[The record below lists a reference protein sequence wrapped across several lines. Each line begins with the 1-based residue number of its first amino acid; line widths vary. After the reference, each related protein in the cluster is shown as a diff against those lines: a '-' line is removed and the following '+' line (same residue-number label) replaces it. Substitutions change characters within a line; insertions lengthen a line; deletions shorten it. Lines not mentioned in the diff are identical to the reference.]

1 MTEALFSRTASS
13 WRAGVAIF
21 LFGLVPP
28 IAYLAPLGFA
38 PLMALVG
45 LLALPGVGAR
55 RPAARPML
63 VLVLLVGWAA
73 LSLLWSPAA
82 VDPAT
87 LKTYGDVEAVTA
99 LKLALQLAAY
109 GAAVI
114 GLRAVSDES
123 ARRTATLLAYGAI
136 GLAVLV
142 AVDGLSGAAIYQSL
156 RDLIGDPIRP
166 DLAKVKVSISTY
178 VLALLFWPAA
188 HVLAARG
195 RRGAAALLLAATV
208 AAAATMSSDA
218 SLAGLGLGLAAWL
231 LVGKGGPAGGRILV
245 GLVAAPFILAPL
257 AVLFGVQTGVWGKLH
272 QWVPAS
278 WDARL
283 DIWAFAA
290 DKIQAHPIRGWGLDA
305 SRTFGLAIPLHTHN
319 AQLQL
324 WLELG
329 AVGAALAGVFFCWL
343 AYGLSRLSVERRGEA
358 AMGAGALVTFL
369 TIGGLS
375 FGVWQEWWLALG
387 ALTVIAC
394 EMARRGVQRDYVEEL
409 ALVD

>member
-1 MTEALFSRTASS
+1 M
-13 WRAGVAIF
+13 
-21 LFGLVPP
+21 
-28 IAYLAPLGFA
+28 
-38 PLMALVG
+38 
-45 LLALPGVGAR
+45 
-55 RPAARPML
+55 
-63 VLVLLVGWAA
+63 
-73 LSLLWSPAA
+73 
-82 VDPAT
+82 
-87 LKTYGDVEAVTA
+87 
-99 LKLALQLAAY
+99 
-109 GAAVI
+109 
-114 GLRAVSDES
+114 
-123 ARRTATLLAYGAI
+123 
-136 GLAVLV
+136 
-142 AVDGLSGAAIYQSL
+142 
-156 RDLIGDPIRP
+156 
-166 DLAKVKVSISTY
+166 
-178 VLALLFWPAA
+178 
-188 HVLAARG
+188 
-195 RRGAAALLLAATV
+195 

-231 LVGKGGPAGGRILV
+231 LVGKGGPTGGRVLV